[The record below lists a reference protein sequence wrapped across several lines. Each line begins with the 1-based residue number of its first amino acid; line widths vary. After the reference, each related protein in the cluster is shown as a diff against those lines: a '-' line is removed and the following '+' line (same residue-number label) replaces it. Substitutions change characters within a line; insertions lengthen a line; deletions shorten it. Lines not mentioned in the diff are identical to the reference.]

1 MRPATYSLLILVCIL
16 LIGCGSRSRVQ
27 HRLDEAENLI
37 DAEEYQKALVIL
49 DSIQLLSDKSRADE
63 TLTNLLWIRAKDKI
77 GDFMKND
84 SLINKVMEYYIE
96 GNHSPER
103 HAMVYY
109 YAGRT
114 NAELQNRIKA
124 LQYFQKA
131 LDCLKK
137 YEDLDLQSY
146 VHCQMGRILTLSGL
160 YKSAL
165 NHYKKE
171 YDCEVKKGNMGEAF
185 DTNLSIA
192 YVLRCIGEIDSA
204 RNIYSELE
212 RILPTVSTPQRQEAY
227 TTQLLTL
234 LISNAKYEEADSIVN
249 AQSLR
254 KDSIMHRSLLNLL
267 NYIDRYKG
275 DSVSVKKRSIQL
287 LSDDLLSENDIYSK
301 LSAAENLS
309 EIYLDKGN
317 IAKAIQYTKLF
328 HNLTKTIKKTEAT
341 TALAEMEAIYDY
353 SESERENNLLKEENR
368 RKRNVILWLSV
379 ALSIL
384 ILITASS
391 ILAFKLWRTRIK
403 LHQEE
408 ALREAD
414 RIIQDRSDESMRL
427 YNELTALKESIA
439 KADNAPEE
447 TPGNKEILDAL
458 HKAKRMEQQINLSAV
473 GSEIIKKA
481 TSVDGKLTDEDF
493 INLEKAL
500 SELYP
505 NLISTLRDMNLSQR
519 NFRDSL
525 LITIKMPVKICA
537 NVFNVTPQAIST
549 SRNRLFKKYAPGSD
563 KKDWTAYLQSFCEG
577 QPPQN

>member
-1 MRPATYSLLILVCIL
+1 MRPAAYSLLILVCFL
-16 LIGCGSRSRVQ
+16 LIGCSSRSRVQ

-37 DAEEYQKALVIL
+37 NAEEYQKALVIL

-63 TLTNLLWIRAKDKI
+63 ALTNLLWIRAKDKI
-77 GDFMKND
+77 GDFLKND

-114 NAELQNRIKA
+114 NAELQNRIVA

-131 LDCLKK
+131 LDAQKK
-137 YEDLDLQSY
+137 YNNTLLQSY
-146 VHCQMGRILTLSGL
+146 IHSQIGHILILSGL

-165 NHYKKE
+165 RHYKKE
-171 YDCEVKKGNMGEAF
+171 YDCEIKIGNMEEAA
-185 DTNLSIA
+185 DTKLRIA
-192 YVLRCIGEIDSA
+192 YAFRCIGENDSA
-204 RNIYSELE
+204 RNIYLE
-212 RILPTVSTPQRQEAY
+212 YGNLLPSIFSPQRQKEFS
-227 TTQLLTL
+227 TQLLSFFTWDGE
-234 LISNAKYEEADSIVN
+234 YEKADSIIKVMTLD
-249 AQSLR
+249 QDSLV
-254 KDSIMHRSLLNLL
+254 SGTLQTILNRI
-267 NYIDRYKG
+267 NVYKG
-275 DSVSVKKRSIQL
+275 LNSKVKETSIK
-287 LSDDLLSENDIYSK
+287 LLSEHNVYIQRK
-301 LSAAENLS
+301 AAENLS
-309 EIYLDKGN
+309 QIYLEEVNPDKSLYYTQLFKDLSSEINN
-317 IAKAIQYTKLF
+317 I
-328 HNLTKTIKKTEAT
+328 EAAE
-341 TALAEMEAIYDY
+341 ALAEMEAIYDY

-384 ILITASS
+384 VLITASS

-414 RIIQDRSDESMRL
+414 RIIQDRSNESMRL

-447 TPGNKEILDAL
+447 TPENKEILDAV
-458 HKAKRMEQQINLSAV
+458 HKAKRMEQQINLSVV

-505 NLISTLRDMNLSQR
+505 NLISTLRNMNLSQR

-549 SRNRLFKKYAPGSD
+549 SRNRLFKKYAPDSD
-563 KKDWTAYLQSFCEG
+563 KKDWATYLQSFCEE
-577 QPPQN
+577 QPSQN